1 MPTPAVTTG
10 KTIEQEIAIRSF
22 VEGLSDITKLLP
34 HPSKVLK
41 NISKTIDVF
50 ETTLK
55 QPDVASVSRRFRD
68 GIKKLEWDV
77 SRVTQRGDRADFVKS
92 VCRDMNLDGML
103 DGLDIQPF
111 VDALLAP

>member
-1 MPTPAVTTG
+1 MQPKINTT
-10 KTIEQEIAIRSF
+10 KVIQEEVAIRTF
-22 VEGLSDITKLLP
+22 VEGLLEVTKLLP

-55 QPDVASVSRRFRD
+55 QPDIAAVSRRFRD

-77 SRVTQRGDRADFVKS
+77 STVLSLQR
-92 VCRDMNLDGML
+92 
-103 DGLDIQPF
+103 
-111 VDALLAP
+111 